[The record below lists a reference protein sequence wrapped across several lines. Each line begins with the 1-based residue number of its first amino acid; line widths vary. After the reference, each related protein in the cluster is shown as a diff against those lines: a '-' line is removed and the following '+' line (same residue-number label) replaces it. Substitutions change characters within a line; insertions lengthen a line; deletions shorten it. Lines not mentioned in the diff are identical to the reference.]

1 VVVGGRVRGPVL
13 LRNRAHVSRLLDVV
27 LVGIL
32 TRVSTPAAEPN
43 PVVTGDPAFQNEVL
57 EELAGAVNYRGW
69 LVSLV
74 EQQLGQD
81 PLEVGSG
88 TGEYAASLSAQGQNV
103 TVSEAY
109 GPSLRRLQERF
120 AGDERVTVRE
130 LAVPADVEGGYSSV
144 FAFNVL
150 EHIPDDAAALASMGR
165 LVRPGGRVM
174 VFVPAFTL
182 LMSRFDRQVGHQ
194 RRYRAAE
201 LRRLAEGAGLS
212 VERLHHVNAPGFLAW
227 LVGMR
232 LLKGRP
238 KDGPALRV
246 WDRLVVPPTRR
257 LESWHRP
264 PFGQS
269 LFLVARRA

>member
-1 VVVGGRVRGPVL
+1 MLV
-13 LRNRAHVSRLLDVV
+13 RNRAHVSQLLDVV

-43 PVVTGDPAFQNEVL
+43 PVVTGDATFQNEVL

-74 EQQLGQD
+74 EQQLGED

-88 TGEYAASLSAQGQNV
+88 TGEYAASLSAQGQRV

-120 AGDERVTVRE
+120 AGDQRVTVRE
-130 LAVPADVEGGYSSV
+130 LVVPADVEGGYSSV

-165 LVRPGGRVM
+165 LVRPGGCIM
-174 VFVPAFTL
+174 IFVPAFTL

-212 VERLHHVNAPGFLAW
+212 VERVHHVNAPGFLAW
-227 LVGMR
+227 FVGMR
-232 LLKGRP
+232 LLRGRP

>member
-1 VVVGGRVRGPVL
+1 MTTPPAGPV
-13 LRNRAHVSRLLDVV
+13 
-27 LVGIL
+27 
-32 TRVSTPAAEPN
+32 

-74 EQQLGQD
+74 EPQLGQD

-88 TGEYAASLSAQGQNV
+88 TGEYAASLSADGHNV

-120 AGDERVTVRE
+120 ASDERVAVRE
-130 LAVPADVEGGYSSV
+130 LVVPADVEGDYSSV

-194 RRYRAAE
+194 RRYRAAD
-201 LRRLAEGAGLS
+201 LRRLSEAAGLS
-212 VERLHHVNAPGFLAW
+212 VERLHYVNAPGFVAW
-227 LVGMR
+227 LVAMR
-232 LLKGRP
+232 LLRGRP

-246 WDRLVVPPTRR
+246 WDRLVVPPARR